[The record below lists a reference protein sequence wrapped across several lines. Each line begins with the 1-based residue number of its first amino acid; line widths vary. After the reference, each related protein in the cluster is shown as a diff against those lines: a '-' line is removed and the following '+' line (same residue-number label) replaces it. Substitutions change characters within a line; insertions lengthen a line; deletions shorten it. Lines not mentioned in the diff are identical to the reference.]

1 MPDRLTAIVLVPRDD
16 SLPLDVQG
24 VFLRDRALAE
34 MEKIAEVDKSS
45 LRFRSATEDAQ
56 IDLDGY
62 TVSTWQQNL
71 IAALFYADGQVRQDV
86 VTKQVTKDPIARI
99 YSVVGVERE
108 GGRL

>member
-1 MPDRLTAIVLVPRDD
+1 MPDRITAIVMVPRDD

-34 MEKIAEVDKSS
+34 MEKIAEVDKNS
-45 LRFRSATEDAQ
+45 LRFRGATEDSQ

-71 IAALFYADGQVRQDV
+71 IAALFYADGKVAKDV
-86 VTKQVTKDPIARI
+86 VDKQIIKDPASRTYIT
-99 YSVVGVERE
+99 VGFVRDNA
-108 GGRL
+108 

>member
-1 MPDRLTAIVLVPRDD
+1 MTDRLTAIVLVPRDD

-34 MEKIAEVDKSS
+34 MQKVADVDKSS

-62 TVSTWQQNL
+62 TVSTWQHNL
-71 IAALFYADGQVRQDV
+71 IAALFYADGQVAKDV
-86 VTKQVTKDPIARI
+86 VDKQIIKDPAARTYI
-99 YSVVGVERE
+99 TVGFVRDNA
-108 GGRL
+108 